1 MKKNLLAITAVAML
15 AVTSFAQNQRVKTQT
30 LPSKFVSP
38 EMPMVMD
45 VENNTQS
52 TSASN
57 NLKAN
62 TTTALDTN
70 VYWAAKNYYLTPSA
84 FPYSTKFSMPNPSAN
99 FPVTHFG
106 SIYQNGSM
114 VKAKGAGVRIQRNPR
129 SVSASVDV
137 TVLLCR
143 MITVGTG
150 TNQTVEPQF
159 PGEDSITVA
168 ITGTATATKYAL
180 FNNPQVMN
188 ENFALIVKPAIT
200 AQPEDSFFVWGF
212 YSANPSTFTTTTWN
226 YDEGALFGRFTGDA
240 NIYGVGNYEQNVRLI
255 YETDLTS
262 SFTSVNSGSCA
273 PVTYTSAANSP
284 DIFINPTFNW
294 NAFKEAFNPT
304 STVQGTVGVVPAAK
318 PVFEWNVGN
327 GSPDRTGFN
336 TIADYTAGSYTIS
349 LTSNFAGFSYF
360 VMGGSPRQKAEVAT
374 EAITVD
380 ACTGLNTLSTSNF
393 VVYPNPSNGVIA
405 IKNLT
410 NNSTVELVNILG
422 EVIYKGKVSGDATTL
437 DFSSL
442 PTANYYLKVTNA
454 EGQSTVK
461 KLQFN

>member
-70 VYWAAKNYYLTPSA
+70 VYWSIKNYYLTPST
-84 FPYSTKFSMPNPSAN
+84 FPYSTTFSMPNPRAN

-106 SIYQNGSM
+106 SIYQNGSTI
-114 VKAKGAGVRIQRNPR
+114 KAKGAGIRLARNKN
-129 SVSASVDV
+129 SVSPSVDV
-137 TVLLCR
+137 TVLLCK
-143 MITVGTG
+143 MVTVGTG
-150 TNQTVEPQF
+150 TNQSLEPEF
-159 PGEDSITVA
+159 PGLDSITVA
-168 ITGTATATKYAL
+168 VTGTTTTTKYAL
-180 FNNPQVMN
+180 FNQPQTLN
-188 ENFALIVKPAIT
+188 DNFALIVKKAIT
-200 AQPEDSFFVWGF
+200 AQPEDTFKVSGF
-212 YSANPSTFTTTTWN
+212 YSATASGFTVSTWD
-226 YDEGALFGRFTGDA
+226 YDEQALFGRFTGDA
-240 NIYGVGNYEQNVRLI
+240 NIYNIGKYEQNVRLI

-304 STVQGTVGVVPAAK
+304 STVQGTVDVVPAAK

-349 LTSNFAGFSYF
+349 LTSNFAGYSFW
-360 VMGGSPRQKAEVAT
+360 VMGGAPRQKAEVAT

>member
-30 LPSKFVSP
+30 LPSKFVTP

-70 VYWAAKNYYLTPSA
+70 VYWSIKNYYLTPSA
-84 FPYSTKFSMPNPSAN
+84 FPYSTKFSMPNPSPN

-106 SIYQNGSM
+106 TMYQNGSTIN
-114 VKAKGAGVRIQRNPR
+114 AKGAGVRIQRNPR

-137 TVLLCR
+137 TVLLCK
-143 MITVGTG
+143 MVTVGTG
-150 TNQTVEPQF
+150 TNQTVEPEF
-159 PGEDSITVA
+159 PGLDSITVA
-168 ITGTATATKYAL
+168 ITGTATATRYAL
-180 FNNPQVMN
+180 FNQTQTVT

-200 AQPEDSFFVWGF
+200 AQPEDSFYVWGF

-240 NIYGVGNYEQNVRLI
+240 NIYGVGSYEQNVRLI

-273 PVTYTSAANSP
+273 PVTYTNSATSP

-294 NAFKEAFNPT
+294 NAFKEIYNPT
-304 STVQGTVGVVPAAK
+304 STVQGTAGINPAGL
-318 PVFEWNVGN
+318 PVFEWNDGN
-327 GSPDRTGFN
+327 GGAATNG
-336 TIADYTAGSYTIS
+336 YTSTATYAAGSYTSS
-349 LTSNFAGFSYF
+349 LTSNFAGYSFF
-360 VMGGSPRQKAEVAT
+360 AMGGAPRQKAEVAT

-422 EVIYKGKVSGDATTL
+422 EVLYKGKVSGDATTL